1 MNDTAPDCSSALAE
15 VLLASLQQLA
25 AAGETEA
32 ACQLAGKACAILRP
46 RDARAWRRFNAL
58 LHRLTRPPGL
68 TAD

>member
-25 AAGETEA
+25 AAGETEI
-32 ACQLAGKACAILRP
+32 ACQLAGKACAILRLK
-46 RDARAWRRFNAL
+46 DARAWSRFNAL
-58 LHRLTRPPGL
+58 LHRLTRPRGP